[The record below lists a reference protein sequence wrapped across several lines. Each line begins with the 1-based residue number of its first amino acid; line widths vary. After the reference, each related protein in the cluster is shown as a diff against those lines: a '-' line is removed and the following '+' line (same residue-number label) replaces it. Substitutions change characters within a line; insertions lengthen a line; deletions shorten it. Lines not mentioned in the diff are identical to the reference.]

1 MSTVSGQRLENS
13 AVEIGGGRPKVLG
26 VPLTN
31 QLLAYFA
38 HEGRGYDFNFSKFWQ
53 GSSVDFSFV
62 EGEVD
67 NVWRVVAKNREAVM
81 EVDLRCAK
89 SDMQLMRYQAPDG
102 TRRHTRLWN
111 GGTGRGEL
119 RLLHRRGGVLEP
131 VDTFAIGHAGCE
143 YGEYDMTAP
152 YPR

>member
-1 MSTVSGQRLENS
+1 MSGASWRRIARRLWKSICDAPS
-13 AVEIGGGRPKVLG
+13 A
-26 VPLTN
+26 
-31 QLLAYFA
+31 
-38 HEGRGYDFNFSKFWQ
+38 
-53 GSSVDFSFV
+53 
-62 EGEVD
+62 
-67 NVWRVVAKNREAVM
+67 
-81 EVDLRCAK
+81 
-89 SDMQLMRYQAPDG
+89 DMQLMRYQAPDG

-152 YPR
+152 YPG